1 MEMPI
6 PNLITSLLVSFLG
19 LGARII
25 KSVSPVIAH
34 SSFLV
39 IILILIKTE
48 GSLTPPMIYLIRR

>member
-6 PNLITSLLVSFLG
+6 PNLITSLLTSFLG
-19 LGARII
+19 LGLGSI

-39 IILILIKTE
+39 IIFILIKTE
-48 GSLTPPMIYLIRR
+48 GIFTPPMIYLFRH